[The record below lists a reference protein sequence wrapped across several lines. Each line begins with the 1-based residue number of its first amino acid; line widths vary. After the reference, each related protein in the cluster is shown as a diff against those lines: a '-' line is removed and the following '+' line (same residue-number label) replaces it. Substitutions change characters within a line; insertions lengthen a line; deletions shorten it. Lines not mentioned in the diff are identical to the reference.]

1 MLTKSAVFSSLSFSA
16 VVKSIVVLLPF
27 LPPLTATDLA
37 ATLVGAEA
45 EADCGR
51 KGGGGWAM
59 RHGAGGGA
67 RAGRPRP
74 ARSGVRREARGAL
87 STRHREKSDAAAT
100 AGCDAATGEQSG
112 LARTIASFGMHAAKE
127 C

>member
-45 EADCGR
+45 EADCGG
-51 KGGGGWAM
+51 KGGGGWVM
-59 RHGAGGGA
+59 RNGAGGGA
-67 RAGRPRP
+67 RAGRPRQP
-74 ARSGVRREARGAL
+74 AAVCGGRRAARSRRGAGK
-87 STRHREKSDAAAT
+87 RAT
-100 AGCDAATGEQSG
+100 QQQQQVATQ
-112 LARTIASFGMHAAKE
+112 LQASRVALHAP
-127 C
+127 